1 MLRRT
6 LTAAGSAPSGTSRCT
21 ALPHRRGCSAAARR
35 HRCVLRDAR
44 CRRIAR
50 RAPVGRS
57 SCAFSTTRR
66 CRSSSA
72 GACSSGRTC
81 GVPTRLPAC
90 ARVPAHCASARV
102 RSLYGAGRR
111 GSRSTPSTPACRAR
125 YALGYYWGDES
136 KRVFFEH
143 QQGNLEKARA
153 RATAADIRQPL
164 RQAPHRDHICSGPM
178 PRPSAPRPV
187 ACCIGRRWVLLGVR
201 CMLHGVCCCTVSF
214 ARCTVFVARC
224 TVAVA
229 RCTVAVARCT
239 AGRRGADGR
248 RHARADGE
256 ADQGPLP
263 RRLDLRRVEGVQLVR
278 ATPAPAPRQSRVAR
292 SPHVVRDGARRT
304 ARRRCVLGAGLRPPT
319 AFAAE
324 RRLGCAGTRA
334 SWCT

>member
-35 HRCVLRDAR
+35 HQCVLRDAR

-50 RAPVGRS
+50 CAPVGRS

-81 GVPTRLPAC
+81 GVPTRPPAC

-102 RSLYGAGRR
+102 RSLYAAGT
-111 GSRSTPSTPACRAR
+111 GQPQYSEYCR
-125 YALGYYWGDES
+125 
-136 KRVFFEH
+136 
-143 QQGNLEKARA
+143 
-153 RATAADIRQPL
+153 
-164 RQAPHRDHICSGPM
+164 M
-178 PRPSAPRPV
+178 PRQVRT
-187 ACCIGRRWVLLGVR
+187 RVLLGRRVEAR
-201 CMLHGVCCCTVSF
+201 LLRAPAGQSREGTPARDHRRHPPAAAASAASGPHLLRTHAATIRPEARRMLHWSPWRAAWCPLH
-214 ARCTVFVARC
+214 AAL
-224 TVAVA
+224 
-229 RCTVAVARCT
+229 VAVARCT

-292 SPHVVRDGARRT
+292 SPHVVAT
-304 ARRRCVLGAGLRPPT
+304 ARAALRVVGACSAPGCGRPQRGRT
-319 AFAAE
+319 AE